1 MASTVPWGVIS
12 TLPNQNKSKESKEK
26 GVSSA
31 YSTKRIY
38 NGIYLEGGK
47 IMKLAA
53 ALIERADLQTRLTQ
67 LQTRLLNNAKVQ
79 EGVKPNEDPKD
90 LLKELD
96 EVSKQLEDYIYR
108 INMTNAATLVDETPL
123 TSLLAKKDV
132 LIKKIGILRAFL
144 NESSA
149 LVDRY
154 SLKEIKIDSTV
165 DVAKLQKDLDALS
178 KELRLLDQKIQEI
191 NWTTDL
197 I

>member
-1 MASTVPWGVIS
+1 
-12 TLPNQNKSKESKEK
+12 
-26 GVSSA
+26 
-31 YSTKRIY
+31 
-38 NGIYLEGGK
+38 
-47 IMKLAA
+47 MKLAA

-96 EVSKQLEDYIYR
+96 EISKQIEDYIYR

-132 LIKKIGILRAFL
+132 LTKKISILRAFL

-165 DVAKLQKDLDALS
+165 DVAKLQKDLDTLS

>member
-1 MASTVPWGVIS
+1 
-12 TLPNQNKSKESKEK
+12 
-26 GVSSA
+26 
-31 YSTKRIY
+31 
-38 NGIYLEGGK
+38 
-47 IMKLAA
+47 MKLAA

-96 EVSKQLEDYIYR
+96 EISKQLEDYIYR

-132 LIKKIGILRAFL
+132 LTKKISILRAFL

-154 SLKEIKIDSTV
+154 SLKEIKVDSTV

>member
-1 MASTVPWGVIS
+1 
-12 TLPNQNKSKESKEK
+12 
-26 GVSSA
+26 
-31 YSTKRIY
+31 
-38 NGIYLEGGK
+38 
-47 IMKLAA
+47 MKLAA

-96 EVSKQLEDYIYR
+96 EISKQLEDYIYR
-108 INMTNAATLVDETPL
+108 INMTNAATLIDETPL

-132 LIKKIGILRAFL
+132 LTKKISILRAFL

-165 DVAKLQKDLDALS
+165 DVAKLQKDLDTLS

>member
-1 MASTVPWGVIS
+1 
-12 TLPNQNKSKESKEK
+12 
-26 GVSSA
+26 
-31 YSTKRIY
+31 
-38 NGIYLEGGK
+38 
-47 IMKLAA
+47 MKLAA

-79 EGVKPNEDPKD
+79 EGVKPNEDPKG

-96 EVSKQLEDYIYR
+96 EISKQLEDYIYR

-132 LIKKIGILRAFL
+132 LTKKISILRAFL

-165 DVAKLQKDLDALS
+165 DVAKLQKDLDTLS

-191 NWTTDL
+191 NWTADL

>member
-1 MASTVPWGVIS
+1 M
-12 TLPNQNKSKESKEK
+12 
-26 GVSSA
+26 
-31 YSTKRIY
+31 
-38 NGIYLEGGK
+38 
-47 IMKLAA
+47 
-53 ALIERADLQTRLTQ
+53 
-67 LQTRLLNNAKVQ
+67 
-79 EGVKPNEDPKD
+79 
-90 LLKELD
+90 
-96 EVSKQLEDYIYR
+96 SKQLEDYIYR

-132 LIKKIGILRAFL
+132 LTKKISILRAFL

>member
-1 MASTVPWGVIS
+1 
-12 TLPNQNKSKESKEK
+12 
-26 GVSSA
+26 
-31 YSTKRIY
+31 
-38 NGIYLEGGK
+38 
-47 IMKLAA
+47 MKLAD

-132 LIKKIGILRAFL
+132 LTKKISILRAFL

-149 LVDRY
+149 LIDRY

>member
-1 MASTVPWGVIS
+1 
-12 TLPNQNKSKESKEK
+12 
-26 GVSSA
+26 
-31 YSTKRIY
+31 
-38 NGIYLEGGK
+38 
-47 IMKLAA
+47 MKLAA

-96 EVSKQLEDYIYR
+96 EISKQLEDYIYR

-132 LIKKIGILRAFL
+132 LTKKISILRTFL

>member
-1 MASTVPWGVIS
+1 
-12 TLPNQNKSKESKEK
+12 
-26 GVSSA
+26 
-31 YSTKRIY
+31 
-38 NGIYLEGGK
+38 
-47 IMKLAA
+47 MKLAA

-132 LIKKIGILRAFL
+132 LTKKISILRTFL

-165 DVAKLQKDLDALS
+165 DVAKLQKDLDTLS

>member
-1 MASTVPWGVIS
+1 
-12 TLPNQNKSKESKEK
+12 
-26 GVSSA
+26 
-31 YSTKRIY
+31 
-38 NGIYLEGGK
+38 
-47 IMKLAA
+47 MKLAA

-96 EVSKQLEDYIYR
+96 EISKQLEDYIYR
-108 INMTNAATLVDETPL
+108 INMTNADTLVDETPL

-132 LIKKIGILRAFL
+132 LTKKISILRAFL

>member
-1 MASTVPWGVIS
+1 
-12 TLPNQNKSKESKEK
+12 
-26 GVSSA
+26 
-31 YSTKRIY
+31 
-38 NGIYLEGGK
+38 
-47 IMKLAA
+47 MKLAA

-79 EGVKPNEDPKD
+79 EDVKPNEDPKD

-96 EVSKQLEDYIYR
+96 EISKQLEDYIYR

-132 LIKKIGILRAFL
+132 LTKKIGILRAFL

-178 KELRLLDQKIQEI
+178 KELRELDQKIQEI

>member
-1 MASTVPWGVIS
+1 
-12 TLPNQNKSKESKEK
+12 
-26 GVSSA
+26 
-31 YSTKRIY
+31 
-38 NGIYLEGGK
+38 
-47 IMKLAA
+47 MKLAA

-96 EVSKQLEDYIYR
+96 EISKQLEDYIYR
-108 INMTNAATLVDETPL
+108 INITNAATLVDETPL

-132 LIKKIGILRAFL
+132 LTKKISILRTFL

-165 DVAKLQKDLDALS
+165 DVAKLQKDLDTLS

>member
-1 MASTVPWGVIS
+1 
-12 TLPNQNKSKESKEK
+12 
-26 GVSSA
+26 
-31 YSTKRIY
+31 
-38 NGIYLEGGK
+38 
-47 IMKLAA
+47 MKLAA

-96 EVSKQLEDYIYR
+96 EISKQLEDYIYR
-108 INMTNAATLVDETPL
+108 INMTNAATLVDEIPL

-132 LIKKIGILRAFL
+132 LTKKISILRAFL

-165 DVAKLQKDLDALS
+165 DVAKLQKDLDTLS

>member
-1 MASTVPWGVIS
+1 
-12 TLPNQNKSKESKEK
+12 
-26 GVSSA
+26 
-31 YSTKRIY
+31 
-38 NGIYLEGGK
+38 
-47 IMKLAA
+47 MKLAA

-96 EVSKQLEDYIYR
+96 EISKQLEDYIYR

-123 TSLLAKKDV
+123 TTLLAKKDV
-132 LIKKIGILRAFL
+132 LTKKISILRTFL

-165 DVAKLQKDLDALS
+165 DVAKLQKDLDTLS

>member
-1 MASTVPWGVIS
+1 
-12 TLPNQNKSKESKEK
+12 
-26 GVSSA
+26 
-31 YSTKRIY
+31 
-38 NGIYLEGGK
+38 
-47 IMKLAA
+47 MKLAA

-132 LIKKIGILRAFL
+132 LTKKISILRAFL

-165 DVAKLQKDLDALS
+165 DVAKLQKDLDTLS

>member
-1 MASTVPWGVIS
+1 
-12 TLPNQNKSKESKEK
+12 
-26 GVSSA
+26 
-31 YSTKRIY
+31 
-38 NGIYLEGGK
+38 
-47 IMKLAA
+47 MKLAA

-132 LIKKIGILRAFL
+132 LTKKIGILRAFL
-144 NESSA
+144 NESSD

>member
-1 MASTVPWGVIS
+1 
-12 TLPNQNKSKESKEK
+12 
-26 GVSSA
+26 
-31 YSTKRIY
+31 
-38 NGIYLEGGK
+38 
-47 IMKLAA
+47 MKLAA

-67 LQTRLLNNAKVQ
+67 LQTRFLNNAKVQ

-96 EVSKQLEDYIYR
+96 EISKQLEDYIYR

-132 LIKKIGILRAFL
+132 LTKKISILRAFL

-165 DVAKLQKDLDALS
+165 DVAKLQKDLDTLS

>member
-1 MASTVPWGVIS
+1 
-12 TLPNQNKSKESKEK
+12 
-26 GVSSA
+26 
-31 YSTKRIY
+31 
-38 NGIYLEGGK
+38 
-47 IMKLAA
+47 MKLAA

-108 INMTNAATLVDETPL
+108 INMTNVATLVDETPL

-132 LIKKIGILRAFL
+132 LTKKISILRAFL

-149 LVDRY
+149 LIDRY

>member
-1 MASTVPWGVIS
+1 
-12 TLPNQNKSKESKEK
+12 
-26 GVSSA
+26 
-31 YSTKRIY
+31 
-38 NGIYLEGGK
+38 
-47 IMKLAA
+47 MKLAA

-132 LIKKIGILRAFL
+132 LTKKISILRAFL

-149 LVDRY
+149 LIDRY

-165 DVAKLQKDLDALS
+165 DVAKLQKDLDSLS

>member
-1 MASTVPWGVIS
+1 
-12 TLPNQNKSKESKEK
+12 
-26 GVSSA
+26 
-31 YSTKRIY
+31 
-38 NGIYLEGGK
+38 
-47 IMKLAA
+47 MKLAA

-96 EVSKQLEDYIYR
+96 EISKQLEDYIYR
-108 INMTNAATLVDETPL
+108 INMTNAATLVDEIPL

-132 LIKKIGILRAFL
+132 LTKKISILRAFL

-149 LVDRY
+149 LIDRY

-165 DVAKLQKDLDALS
+165 DVAKLQKDLDSLS

>member
-1 MASTVPWGVIS
+1 
-12 TLPNQNKSKESKEK
+12 
-26 GVSSA
+26 
-31 YSTKRIY
+31 
-38 NGIYLEGGK
+38 
-47 IMKLAA
+47 MKLAA

-79 EGVKPNEDPKD
+79 EGVKPNENPKD

-96 EVSKQLEDYIYR
+96 EISKQLEDYIYR

-132 LIKKIGILRAFL
+132 LTKKISILRAFL

>member
-1 MASTVPWGVIS
+1 
-12 TLPNQNKSKESKEK
+12 
-26 GVSSA
+26 
-31 YSTKRIY
+31 
-38 NGIYLEGGK
+38 
-47 IMKLAA
+47 MKLAA

-90 LLKELD
+90 LLKDLD
-96 EVSKQLEDYIYR
+96 EISKQLEDYIYR

-132 LIKKIGILRAFL
+132 LTKKISILRAFL

-149 LVDRY
+149 LIDRY

-165 DVAKLQKDLDALS
+165 DVAKLQKDLDSLS

>member
-1 MASTVPWGVIS
+1 
-12 TLPNQNKSKESKEK
+12 
-26 GVSSA
+26 
-31 YSTKRIY
+31 
-38 NGIYLEGGK
+38 
-47 IMKLAA
+47 
-53 ALIERADLQTRLTQ
+53 
-67 LQTRLLNNAKVQ
+67 
-79 EGVKPNEDPKD
+79 
-90 LLKELD
+90 
-96 EVSKQLEDYIYR
+96 
-108 INMTNAATLVDETPL
+108 MTNAATLVDETPL

-178 KELRLLDQKIQEI
+178 KKLRLLDQKIQEI

>member
-1 MASTVPWGVIS
+1 
-12 TLPNQNKSKESKEK
+12 
-26 GVSSA
+26 
-31 YSTKRIY
+31 
-38 NGIYLEGGK
+38 
-47 IMKLAA
+47 MKLAA

-132 LIKKIGILRAFL
+132 LTKKIGILRSFL

>member
-1 MASTVPWGVIS
+1 
-12 TLPNQNKSKESKEK
+12 
-26 GVSSA
+26 
-31 YSTKRIY
+31 
-38 NGIYLEGGK
+38 
-47 IMKLAA
+47 MKLAA

-96 EVSKQLEDYIYR
+96 EISKQLEDYIYR

-132 LIKKIGILRAFL
+132 LTKKISILRAFL

-165 DVAKLQKDLDALS
+165 DVAKLQKDLDTLS

>member
-1 MASTVPWGVIS
+1 
-12 TLPNQNKSKESKEK
+12 
-26 GVSSA
+26 
-31 YSTKRIY
+31 
-38 NGIYLEGGK
+38 
-47 IMKLAA
+47 MKLAA

-67 LQTRLLNNAKVQ
+67 LQTRHLNNAKVQ

-132 LIKKIGILRAFL
+132 LTKKIGILRAFL

>member
-1 MASTVPWGVIS
+1 
-12 TLPNQNKSKESKEK
+12 
-26 GVSSA
+26 
-31 YSTKRIY
+31 
-38 NGIYLEGGK
+38 
-47 IMKLAA
+47 MKLAA
-53 ALIERADLQTRLTQ
+53 ALIERADLQTALTQ

-132 LIKKIGILRAFL
+132 LTKKIGILRAFL

-154 SLKEIKIDSTV
+154 SL
-165 DVAKLQKDLDALS
+165 
-178 KELRLLDQKIQEI
+178 
-191 NWTTDL
+191 N
-197 I
+197 

>member
-1 MASTVPWGVIS
+1 
-12 TLPNQNKSKESKEK
+12 
-26 GVSSA
+26 
-31 YSTKRIY
+31 
-38 NGIYLEGGK
+38 
-47 IMKLAA
+47 MKLAA

-132 LIKKIGILRAFL
+132 LTKKISILRAFL

-165 DVAKLQKDLDALS
+165 DVAKLQKDLDSLS

>member
-1 MASTVPWGVIS
+1 
-12 TLPNQNKSKESKEK
+12 
-26 GVSSA
+26 
-31 YSTKRIY
+31 
-38 NGIYLEGGK
+38 
-47 IMKLAA
+47 MKLAV

-96 EVSKQLEDYIYR
+96 EISKQLEDYIYR

-132 LIKKIGILRAFL
+132 LTKKISILRAFL

-165 DVAKLQKDLDALS
+165 DVAKLQKDLDTLS

>member
-1 MASTVPWGVIS
+1 
-12 TLPNQNKSKESKEK
+12 
-26 GVSSA
+26 
-31 YSTKRIY
+31 
-38 NGIYLEGGK
+38 
-47 IMKLAA
+47 MKLAA

-96 EVSKQLEDYIYR
+96 EISKQIEDYIYR

-132 LIKKIGILRAFL
+132 LTKKISILRAFL

-165 DVAKLQKDLDALS
+165 DVAKLQKNLDALS

>member
-1 MASTVPWGVIS
+1 M
-12 TLPNQNKSKESKEK
+12 
-26 GVSSA
+26 
-31 YSTKRIY
+31 
-38 NGIYLEGGK
+38 
-47 IMKLAA
+47 
-53 ALIERADLQTRLTQ
+53 
-67 LQTRLLNNAKVQ
+67 
-79 EGVKPNEDPKD
+79 
-90 LLKELD
+90 LKELD
-96 EVSKQLEDYIYR
+96 EISKQLEDYIYR

-132 LIKKIGILRAFL
+132 LTKKISILRAFL

-165 DVAKLQKDLDALS
+165 DVAKLQKDLDSLS

>member
-1 MASTVPWGVIS
+1 
-12 TLPNQNKSKESKEK
+12 
-26 GVSSA
+26 
-31 YSTKRIY
+31 
-38 NGIYLEGGK
+38 
-47 IMKLAA
+47 MKLAA
-53 ALIERADLQTRLTQ
+53 ALIERTDLQTRLTQ

-96 EVSKQLEDYIYR
+96 EISKQLDDYIYR

-132 LIKKIGILRAFL
+132 LTKKISILRAFL

-149 LVDRY
+149 LIDRY

-165 DVAKLQKDLDALS
+165 DVAKLQKDLDSLS

>member
-1 MASTVPWGVIS
+1 
-12 TLPNQNKSKESKEK
+12 
-26 GVSSA
+26 
-31 YSTKRIY
+31 
-38 NGIYLEGGK
+38 
-47 IMKLAA
+47 MKLAA

-96 EVSKQLEDYIYR
+96 EISKQLEDYIYR

-132 LIKKIGILRAFL
+132 LTKKISILRAFL

-165 DVAKLQKDLDALS
+165 DVAKLQKDLDSLS

>member
-1 MASTVPWGVIS
+1 
-12 TLPNQNKSKESKEK
+12 
-26 GVSSA
+26 
-31 YSTKRIY
+31 
-38 NGIYLEGGK
+38 
-47 IMKLAA
+47 MKLAA

-96 EVSKQLEDYIYR
+96 EVSKQLEDYVYR

-132 LIKKIGILRAFL
+132 LTKKIGILRAFL

-149 LVDRY
+149 LIDRY

>member
-1 MASTVPWGVIS
+1 
-12 TLPNQNKSKESKEK
+12 
-26 GVSSA
+26 
-31 YSTKRIY
+31 
-38 NGIYLEGGK
+38 
-47 IMKLAA
+47 MKLAA

-96 EVSKQLEDYIYR
+96 EISKQIEDYIYR

-132 LIKKIGILRAFL
+132 LTKKISILRAFL

-149 LVDRY
+149 LIDRY

>member
-1 MASTVPWGVIS
+1 
-12 TLPNQNKSKESKEK
+12 
-26 GVSSA
+26 
-31 YSTKRIY
+31 
-38 NGIYLEGGK
+38 
-47 IMKLAA
+47 MKLAA

-79 EGVKPNEDPKD
+79 EGVKPKEDPKD

-96 EVSKQLEDYIYR
+96 EISKQIEDYIYR

-132 LIKKIGILRAFL
+132 LTKKISILRAFL

-149 LVDRY
+149 LIDRY

>member
-1 MASTVPWGVIS
+1 
-12 TLPNQNKSKESKEK
+12 
-26 GVSSA
+26 
-31 YSTKRIY
+31 
-38 NGIYLEGGK
+38 
-47 IMKLAA
+47 MKLAA

-96 EVSKQLEDYIYR
+96 EISKQLEDYIYR
-108 INMTNAATLVDETPL
+108 INMTNASTLVDETPL

-132 LIKKIGILRAFL
+132 LTKKISILRAFL

-154 SLKEIKIDSTV
+154 SLKEIKVDSTV

>member
-1 MASTVPWGVIS
+1 
-12 TLPNQNKSKESKEK
+12 
-26 GVSSA
+26 
-31 YSTKRIY
+31 
-38 NGIYLEGGK
+38 
-47 IMKLAA
+47 MKLAA

-96 EVSKQLEDYIYR
+96 EISKQLEDYIYR

-132 LIKKIGILRAFL
+132 LTKKISILRTFL

-149 LVDRY
+149 LIDRY

-165 DVAKLQKDLDALS
+165 DVAKLQKDLDTLS